1 MTYES
6 PIETRYETLADEG
19 MSASEVELRKQLESD
34 LLDTCAKLQECA
46 EQVVYKSCGLLARR
60 DDRGGAGRNPGR
72 PRQLRRPVRGL
83 PCRGRE
89 RREVPG
95 LGRRAGIGRR
105 ADGYIGR
112 CGGNAQGGS
121 AL

>member
-1 MTYES
+1 M
-6 PIETRYETLADEG
+6 PPHGRNRRGRDVEG
-19 MSASEVELRKQLESD
+19 ISFDA
-34 LLDTCAKLQECA
+34 
-46 EQVVYKSCGLLARR
+46 ARR
-60 DDRGGAGRNPGR
+60 
-72 PRQLRRPVRGL
+72 LSVSHLVRTGPL
-83 PCRGRE
+83 GVGYTTEEVPE